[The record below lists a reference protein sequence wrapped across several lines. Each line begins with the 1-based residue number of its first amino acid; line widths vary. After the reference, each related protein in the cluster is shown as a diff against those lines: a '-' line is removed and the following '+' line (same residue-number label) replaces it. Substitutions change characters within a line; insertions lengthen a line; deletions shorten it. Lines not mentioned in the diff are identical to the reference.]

1 MKKVKITVLA
11 IHFFPELADEYLT
24 EGREVGPCP
33 LLNASDE
40 FVYEGAAKMPEG
52 LCPWAWI
59 TLYRSVSVLSA
70 GGSYTPWNNQDGQ
83 TIECCTDGIRPVI
96 FKLEA
101 IGEVDPEVE

>member
-33 LLNASDE
+33 LLQVGDE
-40 FVYEGAAKMPEG
+40 FVYQGSAHMPDG
-52 LCPWAWI
+52 LCTWAWI
-59 TLYRSVSVLSA
+59 TLYKSVSTLSA
-70 GGSYTPWNNQDGQ
+70 GGSFAPWNKQVGQ
-83 TIECCTDGIRPVI
+83 TIQCCTDGIRPVI

-101 IGEVDPEVE
+101 LEEDSSEEE